1 MGNLATS
8 CLHEPT
14 IQPWSARIQAFQS
27 FTMAHPHLI
36 SAKDQL
42 MNAIHEVPPN
52 SLILV
57 LGPTGVGKTTL
68 RTKIEQLLASELL
81 PTLQDDRGRFPVVS
95 VECIAP
101 ESGCFNWRDHFRRLL
116 IQMEELWLS
125 QTPYAGKLPVH
136 ARPSWFG
143 SKQQEWVGPG
153 FVSLLESIVWLE
165 CENEV
170 EILQ

>member
-1 MGNLATS
+1 MGSPATGCVRES
-8 CLHEPT
+8 P
-14 IQPWSARIQAFQS
+14 IQPWSTRIQAFQS

-36 SAKDQL
+36 AARDQL

-101 ESGCFNWRDHFRRLL
+101 ESGGRLPYRRLSGVL
-116 IQMEELWLS
+116 RW
-125 QTPYAGKLPVH
+125 
-136 ARPSWFG
+136 R
-143 SKQQEWVGPG
+143 G
-153 FVSLLESIVWLE
+153 FSPRRSTKSRH
-165 CENEV
+165 
-170 EILQ
+170 QR